1 MKATAEHTKKAVIA
15 KLISWGNNEET
26 VKDMVEKHF
35 KYAFEH
41 YATVKTIAE
50 WIRTIY

>member
-15 KLISWGNNEET
+15 KLISWGNNEAEI
-26 VKDMVEKHF
+26 KIMVEKHF

-41 YATVKTIAE
+41 YSTIKTIAE
-50 WIRTIY
+50 CIRTIY

>member
-1 MKATAEHTKKAVIA
+1 MKTTAEHTKNAVIA

-35 KYAFEH
+35 RYAFEH
-41 YATVKTIAE
+41 YATIKTIAE
-50 WIRTIY
+50 CIRTIY